1 MHPRHWKHG
10 GEKRIAFGGGVS
22 LEPTTEN
29 MVEICLIVEGAVLTG
44 AALSVFDS
52 SQGRNNDGRDY
63 RKYGIGRIVGN
74 TSLRRKPRR
83 LFPSIRMGLPS
94 CLGRL
99 SKATRKHVHTPHPL
113 ILPTFSMNRH
123 GMWKDD
129 AHQAACRT
137 AELSHI

>member
-74 TSLRRKPRR
+74 TSASEETKKTLPQYQDGS
-83 LFPSIRMGLPS
+83 SIL
-94 CLGRL
+94 LGRL

>member
-1 MHPRHWKHG
+1 M
-10 GEKRIAFGGGVS
+10 GETIVNTGSEGLLEILRFGGNQ
-22 LEPTTEN
+22 E
-29 MVEICLIVEGAVLTG
+29 
-44 AALSVFDS
+44 DS
-52 SQGRNNDGRDY
+52 SPVSGWVFHPAG
-63 RKYGIGRIVGN
+63 K
-74 TSLRRKPRR
+74 
-83 LFPSIRMGLPS
+83 
-94 CLGRL
+94 L